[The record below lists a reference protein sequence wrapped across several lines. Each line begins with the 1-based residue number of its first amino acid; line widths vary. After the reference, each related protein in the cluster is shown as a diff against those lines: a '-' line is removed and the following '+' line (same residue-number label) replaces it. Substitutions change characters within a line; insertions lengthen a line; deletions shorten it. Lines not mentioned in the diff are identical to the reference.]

1 MCLVCQVKGGRAR
14 GKQVYLGG
22 YATELAA
29 ARAYDLAAIKYWA
42 QSAVLNVSPTTGLWK
57 HSIFRTYL
65 ICTPLLGFRVPVV

>member
-1 MCLVCQVKGGRAR
+1 MRLVCQVKGGRAR

-42 QSAVLNVSPTTGLWK
+42 QSAVLNVSETD
-57 HSIFRTYL
+57 
-65 ICTPLLGFRVPVV
+65 